1 MRDVHDVRIHEG
13 FAGGGAVAEGE
24 TRVRGRGRG
33 AGHVVRAVLAVV
45 LAVVA
50 CVCVP
55 AGALSVWAKYEIGD
69 TDTFVEAVSPL
80 ASNRDVREAV
90 ADAVTDGVMRQVDLG
105 PLQDQGREFVR
116 EAAVSF
122 TGSPAFRD
130 AWDAAARG
138 AHTAVLDALSDRESG
153 GDIRIDLGPVTKQ
166 VKQQLIDN
174 HVPYADRIPDT
185 DTSITFVESRELGT
199 ARKVFHAF
207 ETAGPWPAIAAFVL
221 GGASIALAHRRLRAL
236 SFLAFGVALAGV
248 VLRLALM
255 AGRDQ
260 TLGSI
265 PSGFS
270 RPAAGA
276 GYDALTHALT
286 TASWWL
292 VGVGCAVGVAGAVGL
307 LVPRFRGTRSSRRAA

>member
-1 MRDVHDVRIHEG
+1 M
-13 FAGGGAVAEGE
+13 
-24 TRVRGRGRG
+24 
-33 AGHVVRAVLAVV
+33 
-45 LAVVA
+45 
-50 CVCVP
+50 CVP

-69 TDTFVEAVSPL
+69 TDTFVDSVSPL
-80 ASNRDVREAV
+80 ASDRDVREAV

-105 PLQDQGREFVR
+105 SLQAQAREFVR

-138 AHTAVLDALSDRESG
+138 AHTAVLEALGDRESG
-153 GDIRIDLGPVTKQ
+153 GDIRVDLGPVTKQ

-174 HVPYADRIPDT
+174 HVPYADRIPET

-207 ETAGPWPAIAAFVL
+207 ETAGPWPAVAAFVL
-221 GGASIALAHRRLRAL
+221 GAGAVALAHRRLRAL
-236 SFLAFGVALAGV
+236 GLLALGVALAGV
-248 VLRLALM
+248 ALRLTLM
-255 AGRDQ
+255 AGRDE
-260 TLGSI
+260 TLDRI

-292 VGVGCAVGVAGAVGL
+292 VGIGCAAGAAALATSAV
-307 LVPRFRGTRSSRRAA
+307 RARRRRHA